1 MTSHLLSEDSQ
12 VVLLLCGRFGRE
24 IPGSPEPLNP
34 SEFNRFTTWLS
45 ERDLQLTDLISDTS
59 SKIFQTISVA
69 NMRVDRIETLLK
81 RGASLAMALETW
93 TNNGLW
99 VMTRMDE
106 SYPQQLVE
114 KLGVG
119 SPPVLYG
126 AGDRN
131 QILHGGLAI
140 VGSRDVDE
148 SGLYFANQVAVR
160 CAKQGI
166 QVVSGGARGVDQE
179 AMTSALDEGGDVIG
193 VLAQGLMQ
201 SVRSRRYR
209 QAIIEG
215 KLVLVSAYDPYA
227 GFNVGNAM
235 ARNKQI
241 YALSDWAL
249 AVSASLEKGGTWN
262 GAIENLKNKWAPLFV
277 WMAEAAPQANR
288 ELVSKGAVPLREE
301 DVFLVEVSL
310 SEWFNSHSPGGDQ
323 ESVEQLSLL

>member
-24 IPGSPEPLNP
+24 IPDSLEPLNP
-34 SEFNRFTTWLS
+34 SEFNRLTTWLS
-45 ERDLQLTDLISDTS
+45 ERDLQLSDLISDLS
-59 SKIFQTISVA
+59 SKIFQTASIA
-69 NMRVDRIETLLK
+69 NMKVDRIETLLK

-99 VMTRMDE
+99 VMTRKDE

-119 SPPVLYG
+119 SPPILYG
-126 AGDRN
+126 AGARN
-131 QILHGGLAI
+131 QLSHGGLAI

-148 SGLYFANQVAVR
+148 CGLYFANQVAVR

-166 QVVSGGARGVDQE
+166 QVVSGGARGIDQE

-193 VLAQGLMQ
+193 ILAHGLMQ
-201 SVRSRRYR
+201 SVRSKRYR
-209 QAIIEG
+209 EAIVEEQ
-215 KLVLVSAYDPYA
+215 LVLVSAYDPYA

-241 YALSDWAL
+241 YALSDWSL

-277 WMAEAAPQANR
+277 WMDEAAPQGNR
-288 ELVSKGAVPLREE
+288 ELVSKGAVPLRDE
-301 DVFLVEVSL
+301 DILLDDVSL
-310 SEWFNSHSPGGDQ
+310 SDWFNSHNSGDNQ